1 MINRVI
7 HWCLHNQFLVL
18 AAGALAVFF
27 GWQAMRSIP
36 VDAMPDIGELQ
47 VIVYADWPGRSPQ
60 DIEDQVIY
68 PLTTTLMGIAQ
79 VKVVRSSSNFGF
91 GLVNIIFQD
100 GTDYHWARTRVLERL
115 NLAQGQMPQGVVP
128 VLGPD
133 ATALGQIFWYTVE
146 NGWFCEEHPR
156 GIWRS
161 VPTEEGEEVAH
172 FVDRHEAPESTVLER
187 ADFEEGGTC
196 PIDGMELQRSALDI
210 GQLRS
215 LQDWYIRYQ
224 LNGVQGVSEVATVG
238 GYVQQYQ
245 IEVDPDALV
254 AHGIS
259 ISHVIMSVR
268 ASNIDVGAQVV
279 EEGQIEYVVRGLGF
293 IESIDDIRSIVVK
306 TNPDGT
312 PVRVGDIAHVAMGPD
327 FRRGVL
333 DNAGVPATGG
343 VVLMR
348 HGENPLSVIDRVE
361 EKIRELEAGL
371 PPGVR
376 ISPFYDRTHIV
387 QRAQATLTEALIIQ
401 LIVTLAVVLLFLGDP
416 RSALII
422 CSVLP
427 IGMLIGFFLMQA
439 MGMPSNIMSLGG
451 IAIAIGVMVDAGIV
465 VSENMHRHLSERKSE
480 YRGDSKARLRVAFEG
495 AKQVGPPIFFA
506 LLIIIVAFVP
516 VFALT
521 GQAGR
526 LFRPLAFTKTF
537 VMTGAALLAI
547 TLLPVFASLLLR
559 GWLPHPERNPLTW
572 VQNRILLGLYRPV
585 IRLSITLGPIVT
597 PVIIAGLIAAAVV
610 IFPLIPSEF
619 MPPLNEGDLLYMPVL
634 LPGASLSEARE
645 ILSVQD
651 RLISTIPEV
660 ARVVGKAGRAETA
673 TDPAPIIMFETIIQ
687 LHPPEVWR
695 AGVTRQDIIDE
706 IVGMT
711 QMPGLSPIMT
721 QPIQNRVDMLATGI
735 QTPVGIKVF
744 GDDIHEI
751 ERIAIQIEGLVRTI
765 PGAVGP
771 YAERV
776 GSRPYL
782 EIDIDRAAIAR
793 HGLTISDVQSVIM
806 SALGGMNVTWTVEGR
821 ERYPV
826 RIRYPRELRDNID
839 AIRRIL
845 VPTPRGAQVP
855 LEQLARIERTLGPT
869 MVASENTRTYGRVF
883 VSVDTDQVGVVDF
896 VEELQRALDEQIR
909 PELPPGYHFAISGQ
923 WEAELES
930 RERLI
935 VVLPICLA
943 VIFFLLYLKFGS
955 FIDALLLFTAL
966 PFALTGGLV
975 LQWWLEFKFSTAV
988 WVGYIALFGV
998 AVEDG
1003 IVMLEYLREKAAG
1016 AKENLRQAVIEGALL
1031 RVRPIM
1037 MTTVTTILALLPI
1050 FLRFDF
1056 ADGWIPVIT
1065 ANHSAGTEIMQPIAT
1080 PTIGGMITATMTN
1093 LIVVPVVFFWI
1104 ESLRRALR
1112 RRGKAETP

>member
-7 HWCLHNQFLVL
+7 HWCLHNQFLVIAGTAL
-18 AAGALAVFF
+18 AAFF
-27 GWQAMRSIP
+27 GWQAMRTIP

-47 VIVYADWPGRSPQ
+47 VIVYANWPGRSPQ
-60 DIEDQVIY
+60 DVEDQVIY
-68 PLTTTLMGIAQ
+68 PLTTTLMGIPK

-100 GTDYHWARTRVLERL
+100 GTDFYWARTRVLERL
-115 NLAQGQMPQGVVP
+115 NLAQGQMPDGVVP

-133 ATALGQIFWYTVE
+133 ATALGQIYWYTVE
-146 NGWFCEEHPR
+146 NGWYCPNHPER
-156 GIWRS
+156 RDL
-161 VPTEEGEEVAH
+161 EG
-172 FVDRHEAPESTVLER
+172 P
-187 ADFEEGGTC
+187 GTC
-196 PIDGMELQRSALDI
+196 PLDGAELQRSTLDL

-254 AHGIS
+254 AHGVS
-259 ISHVIMSVR
+259 IDHVKMAVR
-268 ASNIDVGAQVV
+268 NSNIDVGAQVV
-279 EEGQIEYVVRGLGF
+279 EEGQIEYVIRGLGF
-293 IESIDDIRSIVVK
+293 IESLDDIRSIVVK
-306 TNPDGT
+306 TNSDGT
-312 PVRVGDIAHVAMGPD
+312 PVTVGDIANVALGPD

-333 DNAGVPATGG
+333 DDGGVPATGG

-348 HGENPLSVIDRVE
+348 YGENPMTVIERIE
-361 EKIRELEAGL
+361 EKINELEAGL
-371 PPGVR
+371 PLGVR
-376 ISPFYDRTHIV
+376 ISPFYDRTQIV
-387 QRAQATLTEALIIQ
+387 ERAQSTLNQALIIE
-401 LIVTLAVVLLFLGDP
+401 LIVTLIVVLVFLGDP
-416 RSALII
+416 RSAVII

-427 IGMLIGFFLMQA
+427 IGMLIGFLLMHA
-439 MGMPSNIMSLGG
+439 LGMPSNIMSLGG

-465 VSENMHRHLSERKSE
+465 VSENMYRHLAERKSE
-480 YRGDSKARLRVAFEG
+480 YRGDKSARLRVAYDG

-537 VMTGAALLAI
+537 VMSGAALLAI
-547 TLLPVFASLLLR
+547 TLLPVLASLLLR
-559 GWLPHPERNPLTW
+559 GWLPLPERNPLTW
-572 VQNRILLGLYRPV
+572 VQNKVLIGLYRP
-585 IRLSITLGPIVT
+585 IIKLSLLLGFIIV
-597 PVIIAGLIAAAVV
+597 PVIVIGLIAMAII
-610 IFPLIPSEF
+610 IFPTIPSEF

-634 LPGASLSEARE
+634 LPGASLTEASR
-645 ILSVQD
+645 ILSMQD
-651 RLISTIPEV
+651 RIISTIPEV

-673 TDPAPIIMFETIIQ
+673 TDPAPIVMFETIIQ
-687 LHPPEVWR
+687 LNPPETWR
-695 AGVTRQDIIDE
+695 PGVSRQDIIDE
-706 IVGMT
+706 IIELT
-711 QMPGLSPIMT
+711 RMPGISPIMT

-751 ERIAIQIEGLVRTI
+751 ERIGIEIEALVRDV
-765 PGAVGP
+765 PGALGP

-782 EIDIDRAAIAR
+782 EIEIDRAEIAR
-793 HGLTISDVQSVIM
+793 YGLTINDVQSVIM

-845 VPTPRGAQVP
+845 VPTPRGAQIP
-855 LEQLARIERTLGPT
+855 LEQLAHIERTLGPT
-869 MVASENTRTYGRVF
+869 MVASENTRTYARVF
-883 VSVDTDQVGVVDF
+883 VSVDTNQVGVVDF
-896 VEELQRALDEQIR
+896 VENLQRVLDEQIR
-909 PELPPGYHFAISGQ
+909 PTLPQGYYFTISGQ
-923 WEAELES
+923 YEAELES
-930 RERLI
+930 RARLI
-935 VVLPICLA
+935 FVLPICLA
-943 VIFFLLYLKFGS
+943 VILLLLYLKFGS
-955 FIDALLLFTAL
+955 IVDAVLLFSAL
-966 PFALTGGLV
+966 PFALTGGLA
-975 LQWWLEFKFSTAV
+975 LQWMMGFKFSTAV

-1003 IVMLEYLREKAAG
+1003 IVMLEYLREKAAET
-1016 AKENLRQAVIEGALL
+1016 KDNLRQAVIDGALL

-1050 FLRFDF
+1050 FLSFDF
-1056 ADGWIPVIT
+1056 ADGWIPLVT

-1104 ESLRRALR
+1104 ESLRRLIKR
-1112 RRGKAETP
+1112 RTE

>member
-1 MINRVI
+1 MTNRVI
-7 HWCLHNQFLVL
+7 HWCLHNQILVL
-18 AAGALAVFF
+18 AGSALIIFF
-27 GWQAMRSIP
+27 GWQAMRAVP
-36 VDAMPDIGELQ
+36 VDAMPNIGELQ

-60 DIEDQVIY
+60 DVEDQVIY
-68 PLTTTLMGIAQ
+68 PLTTTLMGIPK

-91 GLVNIIFQD
+91 GLVNIIFED
-100 GTDYHWARTRVLERL
+100 GTEYYWARTRVLERL
-115 NLAQGQMPQGVVP
+115 NLAQGQMPDGVVP

-133 ATALGQIFWYTVE
+133 ATALGQIYWYTVE
-146 NGWFCEEHPR
+146 NGWLCHDHPEMR
-156 GIWRS
+156 DLESGI
-161 VPTEEGEEVAH
+161 
-172 FVDRHEAPESTVLER
+172 
-187 ADFEEGGTC
+187 C
-196 PIDGMELQRSALDI
+196 PIDGQTLQRSTLDI

-224 LNGVQGVSEVATVG
+224 INGVQGVSEVATVG

-245 IEVDPDALV
+245 IEVNPDALV

-259 ISHVIMSVR
+259 INHVKMAVR
-268 ASNIDVGAQVV
+268 QSNIDVGAQVV
-279 EEGQIEYVVRGLGF
+279 EEGQVEYVIRGLGF
-293 IESIDDIRSIVVK
+293 IETIDDIRNIVVK
-306 TNPDGT
+306 TDPDGT
-312 PVRVGDIAHVAMGPD
+312 PVTVEQIANVTRGPD

-348 HGENPLSVIDRVE
+348 HGENPLSVIERVE
-361 EKIRELEAGL
+361 TKIEELEAGL
-371 PPGVR
+371 PAGVR
-376 ISPFYDRTHIV
+376 ITPFYNRTDIV
-387 QRAQATLTEALIIQ
+387 ERAQATLTEALTVEV
-401 LIVTLAVVLLFLGDP
+401 IVTLLVVLLFLGDP

-427 IGMLIGFFLMQA
+427 IGMLIGFLLMRVL
-439 MGMPSNIMSLGG
+439 GMPSNIMSLGG

-465 VSENMHRHLSERKSE
+465 VSENMYRHLAERKAE
-480 YRGDSKARLRVAFEG
+480 YQGDPAARLRVAHEG
-495 AKQVGPPIFFA
+495 ARQVGGPIFFA
-506 LLIIIVAFVP
+506 LMIIIVAFIP

-526 LFRPLAFTKTF
+526 LFQPLAFTKTF

-547 TLLPVFASLLLR
+547 TLLPVLASLFLR

-572 VQNRILLGLYRPV
+572 IQNRALLGLYRPV
-585 IRLSITLGPIVT
+585 IRFALALGPIVV
-597 PVIIAGLIAAAVV
+597 PVIVIVLITVAVL

-634 LPGASLSEARE
+634 LPGASLSEASE
-645 ILSVQD
+645 IMSMQD

-673 TDPAPIIMFETIIQ
+673 TDPAPIVMFETIIQ
-687 LHPPEVWR
+687 LHPPEQWR
-695 AGVTRQDIIDE
+695 EGVDRQHIIDE
-706 IVGMT
+706 IIGLT
-711 QMPGLSPIMT
+711 SMPGLSPIMT
-721 QPIQNRVDMLATGI
+721 QPIQNRIDMLATGI

-744 GDDIHEI
+744 GDDIHRIEEI
-751 ERIAIQIEGLVRTI
+751 AVQIESLVGAI

-793 HGLTISDVQSVIM
+793 HGLTIDDVQSVIM

-826 RIRYPRELRDNID
+826 RIRYPRELRDNLD

-869 MVASENTRTYGRVF
+869 MVASENTRTYARVF
-883 VSVDTDQVGVVDF
+883 VSIDTDQVGVVDF
-896 VEELQRALDEQIR
+896 VEELQAVLDEQIR
-909 PELPPGYHFAISGQ
+909 PHLPPGYYYAISGQ
-923 WEAELES
+923 YEAELES
-930 RERLI
+930 RERLSM
-935 VVLPICLA
+935 VLPICLA
-943 VIFFLLYLKFGS
+943 VIFFLLYLKFNS
-955 FIDALLLFTAL
+955 LADALLLFTAL

-1003 IVMLEYLREKAAG
+1003 IVMIEYLREKAA
-1016 AKENLRQAVIEGALL
+1016 AARDNLREAVIEGALL

-1050 FLRFDF
+1050 FIAFDF
-1056 ADGWIPVIT
+1056 SEGWIPVIM
-1065 ANHSAGTEIMQPIAT
+1065 ANHSAGTEIMQPIAA
-1080 PTIGGMITATMTN
+1080 PTIGGMVTATLTN
-1093 LIVVPVVFFWI
+1093 LIIVPVVFFWI
-1104 ESLRRALR
+1104 ESLRRR
-1112 RRGKAETP
+1112 P